1 MKLAPG
7 HPLTIA
13 LQIDTEGPLRP
24 IGRLAWAEGVAQLE
38 WSPEAISAG
47 LPISPLHYPLE
58 PGLHPA
64 RSRAFDGL
72 HGFLADS
79 LPDAWGTLLL
89 RRQLQK
95 LGASLKDLNPVDRL
109 ALVGWRGRGALVFE
123 PETLPDKNSSTI
135 DLDQL
140 AAESQNVLRGE
151 DGELDEL
158 FARLGGGS
166 GGARPKVHVAFADNG
181 SIRAG
186 DTPAG
191 HWPAGSGP
199 VGSGTGE
206 WIVKFPALIDP
217 PDIGPI
223 EEAYARM
230 ARGAGVTIGETRL
243 IASAVGQRA
252 GGGGHFATRRFDRP
266 SPSQRLHMI
275 SLGGA
280 MEASP
285 HMPSLDYDGFL
296 RATLSITRDMRDVE
310 QAFRRMVFNVLA
322 HNRDDHVRQHAYLM
336 DIRGEWHLAPA
347 FDLTFAHGPGGEHYM
362 AVMGEGRHVTGVHVA
377 ALGARHGI
385 AKAAV
390 VRIID
395 EVRSAIARWPQIAE
409 EVGVQHSAREIGE
422 RLAVVAAQF
431 A

>member
-7 HPLTIA
+7 HPLSIG
-13 LQIDTEGPLRP
+13 LQIDTEGPPSP
-24 IGRLAWAEGVAQLE
+24 IGRLAWADGVAQLE

-64 RSRAFDGL
+64 RSRSFDGL

-95 LGASLKDLNPVDRL
+95 LGGSLDDLNPVDRL
-109 ALVGWRGRGALVFE
+109 TLVGRRGRGALVFE
-123 PETLPDKNSSTI
+123 PETLADKNTSTI

-151 DGELDEL
+151 GGDLDEL
-158 FARLGGGS
+158 FTRLGGGS
-166 GGARPKVHVAFADNG
+166 GGARPKVHVTIDDNG
-181 SIRAG
+181 SVRAG
-186 DTPAG
+186 DM
-191 HWPAGSGP
+191 WAGSAA
-199 VGSGTGE
+199 GE
-206 WIVKFPALIDP
+206 WIVKFPALVDP
-217 PDIGPI
+217 PDIGPV

-230 ARGAGVTIGETRL
+230 ARAAGVTIAETRL
-243 IASAVGQRA
+243 IPSAVGRKA

-266 SPSQRLHMI
+266 SPGKRLHMV

-296 RATLSITRDMRDVE
+296 SATLSITRDMRDVE

-336 DIRGEWHLAPA
+336 DTRGEWHLAPA

-362 AVMGEGRHVTGVHVA
+362 AVMGEGRNVTGAHVA
-377 ALGARHGI
+377 ALGAGHGI

-390 VRIID
+390 LRIID
-395 EVRSAIARWPQIAE
+395 EVRSGLARWPQIAV
-409 EVGVQHSAREIGE
+409 EVGVQHSAREIGD
-422 RLAVVAAQF
+422 RLATVDAQF